1 MKCTQTW
8 KRLKSDTING
18 HSIEVI
24 TVYHSMDADE
34 VEEMAK
40 VCKET
45 IGTGRSFEFQIKD
58 EKGD

>member
-8 KRLKSDTING
+8 KRLKPDTING
-18 HSIEVI
+18 HSIEVT

-40 VCKET
+40 ICKEK
-45 IGTGRSFEFQIKD
+45 IGTGRSFEFQID
-58 EKGD
+58 EKGE